1 MFLSA
6 NFNIQ
11 IIGWIHVYMQCLD
24 ILVFL
29 SWPSAVPSLVW
40 SGWQPRWPAID
51 WPASGSSVRWTYGW
65 SPISWATTMPGCA
78 APQPASWRPSSPV
91 HTSETPSDKPEISS
105 ALIKKWRWVNFF
117 FHVLESILACMLWN
131 NAVYLSDWKV
141 IFCLYVLEFLLTYLI
156 SDVHWSHYRP
166 SPGKSWILFMIKGRY
181 KKQNNKAVTLL
192 SPRYSAN

>member
-11 IIGWIHVYMQCLD
+11 IIWQIHVYMQCLD

-29 SWPSAVPSLVW
+29 SWPSAVPNLVW

-51 WPASGSSVRWTYGW
+51 WPVSGSSVRWTYGW

-91 HTSETPSDKPEISS
+91 HTSGTPSDKPEISS

-117 FHVLESILACMLWN
+117 FMFWR
-131 NAVYLSDWKV
+131 VYLHV
-141 IFCLYVLEFLLTYLI
+141 CCETMLFIFLTEDYILPLCLRIFVDLYDFRCPL
-156 SDVHWSHYRP
+156 
-166 SPGKSWILFMIKGRY
+166 K
-181 KKQNNKAVTLL
+181 LL
-192 SPRYSAN
+192 SFFTR